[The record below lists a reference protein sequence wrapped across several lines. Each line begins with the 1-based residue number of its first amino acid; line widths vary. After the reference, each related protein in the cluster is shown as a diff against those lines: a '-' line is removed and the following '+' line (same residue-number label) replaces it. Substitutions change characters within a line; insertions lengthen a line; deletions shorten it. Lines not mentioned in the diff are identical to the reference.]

1 MFNTDDYSRNGW
13 DGLNGGIGHVMRA
26 SAKLQTLA
34 DIIRPAPPKQ
44 PLELQRLHCAFRL
57 LALLSPSTPI
67 HAAGAR
73 LNRAGQRRDA
83 AVGLVQCFE

>member
-34 DIIRPAPPKQ
+34 DIIRPDH
-44 PLELQRLHCAFRL
+44 RNSR
-57 LALLSPSTPI
+57 
-67 HAAGAR
+67 
-73 LNRAGQRRDA
+73 
-83 AVGLVQCFE
+83 